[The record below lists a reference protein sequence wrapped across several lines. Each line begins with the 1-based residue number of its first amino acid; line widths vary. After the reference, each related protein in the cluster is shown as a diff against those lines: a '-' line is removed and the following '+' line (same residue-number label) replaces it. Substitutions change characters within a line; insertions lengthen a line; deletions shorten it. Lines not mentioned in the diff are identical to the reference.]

1 MYNLIR
7 KYISIIYFISAV
19 KWQIYIFIIPYFS
32 ILVTY
37 EIDFIF
43 PDIFPDIFPCYI
55 VIKTIYYSYTNIC
68 IYTSERVWK
77 YSGAHQIYGGTIL
90 DNYKDWLYALLK
102 TEPIPPEDIPDI
114 GLYMDQVTT
123 LMDTRLAG
131 SKRYPDDKILTKTMI
146 NNYTKNHLLPPSD
159 KKKYSREHVFLLIM
173 IYYLK
178 SMLSISDIQS
188 LLEPLSEKYFPKN
201 EENGLTLSDIYQ
213 KIIDDNTANEE
224 AISEDI
230 IKTWERTRNS
240 FAEHSPSTEESEYL
254 DDFSF
259 IYQLGYD
266 IYIRKQIIEKLIDQR
281 RKENPPK
288 KKGSKKK

>member
-1 MYNLIR
+1 MYE
-7 KYISIIYFISAV
+7 V
-19 KWQIYIFIIPYFS
+19 
-32 ILVTY
+32 
-37 EIDFIF
+37 
-43 PDIFPDIFPCYI
+43 
-55 VIKTIYYSYTNIC
+55 
-68 IYTSERVWK
+68 
-77 YSGAHQIYGGTIL
+77 
-90 DNYKDWLYALLK
+90 
-102 TEPIPPEDIPDI
+102 
-114 GLYMDQVTT
+114 
-123 LMDTRLAG
+123 
-131 SKRYPDDKILTKTMI
+131 
-146 NNYTKNHLLPPSD
+146 
-159 KKKYSREHVFLLIM
+159 KYSREHVFLLIM

-201 EENGLTLSDIYQ
+201 EENDLTLSDIYQ

-224 AISEDI
+224 YISEDI

-266 IYIRKQIIEKLIDQR
+266 IYIRKQIIEKLIDKR
-281 RKENPPK
+281 REENSPK